1 MATLKVGIADYEEMK
16 DRTRQV
22 AVGEKKSALCDPT
35 VWFPSTESFARIL
48 SIGNRD
54 LLRIIDEQAPESV
67 DELAKIAGRAQSNVS
82 RTLKTMAGYGLIRME
97 KGRGLKL
104 TPKLA
109 YDRIELM
116 LPLTA
121 AKAPQKVKGGQQ

>member
-1 MATLKVGIADYEEMK
+1 MATLKVGIADYEAMK
-16 DRTRQV
+16 DRTRQI
-22 AVGEKKSALCDPT
+22 AAGEKKPAPGDPT

-48 SIGNRD
+48 STGNRE
-54 LLRIIDEQAPESV
+54 LLRIIHEQAPESV
-67 DELAKIAGRAQSNVS
+67 EELAKITGRAQPNVS

-109 YDRIELM
+109 YDRIELV

>member
-16 DRTRQV
+16 DRTRQI
-22 AVGEKKSALCDPT
+22 AAGEKKPVPGDPT

-48 SIGNRD
+48 STGNRD
-54 LLRIIDEQAPESV
+54 LLRIIHEQAPESV
-67 DELAKIAGRAQSNVS
+67 EELAKISGRAQSNVS

-97 KGRGLKL
+97 KARGLKL

-109 YDRIELM
+109 YDRIELVM
-116 LPLTA
+116 PLTA
-121 AKAPQKVKGGQQ
+121 AKAPHTVKGGQQ

>member
-1 MATLKVGIADYEEMK
+1 MATLKVGIADHEEMK
-16 DRTRQV
+16 GQV
-22 AVGEKKSALCDPT
+22 AAGDPT

-48 SIGNRD
+48 SIGNRE
-54 LLRIIDEQAPESV
+54 LLSIIDEQAPESV
-67 DELAKIAGRAQSNVS
+67 EELAKISGRAQSNVS

-109 YDRIELM
+109 YDRVELV

-121 AKAPQKVKGGQQ
+121 AKAPRKVKGGQR

>member
-1 MATLKVGIADYEEMK
+1 MTTLKVGIADHEEMK
-16 DRTRQV
+16 GRTGKV
-22 AVGEKKSALCDPT
+22 AAGDPT
-35 VWFPSTESFARIL
+35 VWFASTESFARIL
-48 SIGNRD
+48 SVGNRE

-67 DELAKIAGRAQSNVS
+67 EELAKIAGRAQPNVS

-109 YDRIELM
+109 YDRVELV

-121 AKAPQKVKGGQQ
+121 AKAPKKVKGGQQ

>member
-1 MATLKVGIADYEEMK
+1 MTTLKVGIADHEEMN
-16 DRTRQV
+16 DRTGQV
-22 AVGEKKSALCDPT
+22 VAGEKKPAPGDPT
-35 VWFPSTESFARIL
+35 VWFVSTESFAQVL
-48 SIGNRD
+48 STGNRE

-109 YDRIELM
+109 YDHVELV